1 MIFDPARSRGF
12 PPQLNVALARI
23 NTNPV
28 HSLCRFAFAPI
39 NSLPPPRVALASRPS
54 LQLPL
59 FSSKSA
65 DSIPSGFPSRSH
77 SQPSLIADQTNPA
90 VRSPRPQVTHKFSSS
105 SPAMAEPAPA
115 PAQPRTGGDDVIS
128 ARLQRALEL
137 LFPSNLAGKAVL
149 FAVVV
154 ALLRMLPT
162 SQTPGIW
169 DLPHILLLGLVISYG
184 VFGQRNADADVVP
197 PVVPSSKVVDDDE
210 SVEAF
215 VSQILQGPLV
225 FEGSNGDGG
234 AKDGGVQAW
243 SSQYYPDDALVVVA
257 DTGDAGEKPI
267 LLPVRKLKP
276 LAEESAPGNVSDGAT
291 DEEAE
296 FLPKE
301 EIGYGGAREK
311 AMSSPSS
318 VLDAGL
324 TLSPSSPPPPPPAPQ
339 FLGSARGL
347 GKARARSFNEYG
359 VGDMSMSG
367 RAGLRSRFRSN
378 SSIQATRRSTLTG
391 YDPVAP
397 SDDQAAA
404 DDEAD
409 EMAAASDSSFSSDDM
424 ARDGDDEHDE
434 EEDNYDEEGEGEEE
448 GREGDNSCDEELF
461 ELATRAEAE
470 EDEVDKKADEFIA
483 KFREQIRMQRAQ
495 PGPGR
500 R

>member
-1 MIFDPARSRGF
+1 
-12 PPQLNVALARI
+12 
-23 NTNPV
+23 
-28 HSLCRFAFAPI
+28 
-39 NSLPPPRVALASRPS
+39 
-54 LQLPL
+54 
-59 FSSKSA
+59 
-65 DSIPSGFPSRSH
+65 
-77 SQPSLIADQTNPA
+77 
-90 VRSPRPQVTHKFSSS
+90 
-105 SPAMAEPAPA
+105 MAEPAPA

-128 ARLQRALEL
+128 ARMQRALEL

-184 VFGQRNADADVVP
+184 VFGQRNADADVVVP
-197 PVVPSSKVVDDDE
+197 PVAASSKVTDDDE

-225 FEGSNGDGG
+225 FEGNSGDGG
-234 AKDGGVQAW
+234 SGGARDGAVQAW

-276 LAEESAPGNVSDGAT
+276 LAEESAPGNVSDDAT

-301 EIGYGGAREK
+301 EIGYGSAREK

-318 VLDAGL
+318 VLEAGL
-324 TLSPSSPPPPPPAPQ
+324 TLSPSSPPPPPPPPQ
-339 FLGSARGL
+339 FRGGARGL

-367 RAGLRSRFRSN
+367 RTGLRSRFRSN
-378 SSIQATRRSTLTG
+378 SSIQATRRSTFTD

-409 EMAAASDSSFSSDDM
+409 EMAAASDSSFSDDM

-434 EEDNYDEEGEGEEE
+434 EEDNYDEEGDEE
-448 GREGDNSCDEELF
+448 GRQGDNSCDEELF
-461 ELATRAEAE
+461 ELATRPEPE

-483 KFREQIRMQRAQ
+483 KFREQIRMQRAH

>member
-1 MIFDPARSRGF
+1 
-12 PPQLNVALARI
+12 
-23 NTNPV
+23 
-28 HSLCRFAFAPI
+28 
-39 NSLPPPRVALASRPS
+39 
-54 LQLPL
+54 
-59 FSSKSA
+59 
-65 DSIPSGFPSRSH
+65 
-77 SQPSLIADQTNPA
+77 
-90 VRSPRPQVTHKFSSS
+90 
-105 SPAMAEPAPA
+105 MAEPAPA
-115 PAQPRTGGDDVIS
+115 PAQPRTAGDDVIS

-184 VFGQRNADADVVP
+184 VFGQRNADTDVVP
-197 PVVPSSKVVDDDE
+197 PVAPSSRIVDDDE

-225 FEGSNGDGG
+225 FEGNSGDGGSSG
-234 AKDGGVQAW
+234 AKDGSVQAW

-276 LAEESAPGNVSDGAT
+276 LAEESAPGNVSDDAT

-301 EIGYGGAREK
+301 EIGYGGAREH
-311 AMSSPSS
+311 AISSPSS
-318 VLDAGL
+318 VLDAGK
-324 TLSPSSPPPPPPAPQ
+324 TLSPSSPPPPPPPPQ
-339 FLGSARGL
+339 FRGGARGL

-359 VGDMSMSG
+359 VADMSMSA
-367 RAGLRSRFRSN
+367 RTGLRSRFRSN
-378 SSIQATRRSTLTG
+378 SSIQATRRSTFTG

-397 SDDQAAA
+397 SDDQADA
-404 DDEAD
+404 DDEVD
-409 EMAAASDSSFSSDDM
+409 DMAAASDSSFSSDDM

-434 EEDNYDEEGEGEEE
+434 EEDNYEEDGDEET
-448 GREGDNSCDEELF
+448 REGDNSCDEGLF
-461 ELATRAEAE
+461 ELATRPEAE

>member
-1 MIFDPARSRGF
+1 
-12 PPQLNVALARI
+12 
-23 NTNPV
+23 
-28 HSLCRFAFAPI
+28 
-39 NSLPPPRVALASRPS
+39 
-54 LQLPL
+54 
-59 FSSKSA
+59 
-65 DSIPSGFPSRSH
+65 
-77 SQPSLIADQTNPA
+77 
-90 VRSPRPQVTHKFSSS
+90 
-105 SPAMAEPAPA
+105 MAEPP

-128 ARLQRALEL
+128 ARLQRALDL

-184 VFGQRNADADVVP
+184 VFGQRNADADVVVP
-197 PVVPSSKVVDDDE
+197 PVAASSKVADDDE

-225 FEGSNGDGG
+225 FEGNSGDGG
-234 AKDGGVQAW
+234 SSGARDGGVQAW
-243 SSQYYPDDALVVVA
+243 SSQYYSNDPLVVVA
-257 DTGDAGEKPI
+257 DAGDASEKPL

-276 LAEESAPGNVSDGAT
+276 SATKESAPGNVSDDGT
-291 DEEAE
+291 GEEAE

-301 EIGYGGAREK
+301 EIGYGSAREH
-311 AMSSPSS
+311 AISSPSS

-324 TLSPSSPPPPPPAPQ
+324 TLSPSSPPPPPPPPQ
-339 FLGSARGL
+339 FRGGARGL

-367 RAGLRSRFRSN
+367 RTGLRSRFRSN
-378 SSIQATRRSTLTG
+378 SSIQATRRSTFTG

-397 SDDQAAA
+397 FDDQADA
-404 DDEAD
+404 DDEVD
-409 EMAAASDSSFSSDDM
+409 DMAAASDSSFSSDDV

-434 EEDNYDEEGEGEEE
+434 EEDNYDEEGEEE
-448 GREGDNSCDEELF
+448 GPQGDNSCDEELF
-461 ELATRAEAE
+461 ELATRPEPE